1 MEGFTMK
8 RITAYKLNKAQE
20 ILDTYNKENSNF
32 SFSIPSLMQYC
43 IENEVR
49 SMMKEKKLD
58 TVQVDQ
64 IFKTLNFNVKIS
76 LASKHQVK
84 VKLVYDKT

>member
-1 MEGFTMK
+1 MK

-20 ILDTYNKENSNF
+20 ILDTYNKENSSF

-49 SMMKEKKLD
+49 SMMKDKKLD
-58 TVQVDQ
+58 TVQIDQ
-64 IFKTLNFNVKIS
+64 IFKTLNFNVKILPDS
-76 LASKHQVK
+76 FNKQQVK
-84 VKLVYDKT
+84 VKLIYDKT